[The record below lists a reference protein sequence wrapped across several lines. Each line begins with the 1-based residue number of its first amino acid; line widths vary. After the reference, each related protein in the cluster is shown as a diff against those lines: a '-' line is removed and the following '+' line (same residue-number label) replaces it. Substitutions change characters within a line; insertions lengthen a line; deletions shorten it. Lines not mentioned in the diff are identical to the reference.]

1 MEKKKIII
9 VSLICVAVVAI
20 IIIMGIAV
28 FNNSAKVEDGNQ
40 IQTEQSKYTWPDLT
54 EYNIP
59 NLEKGFITKLEDD
72 SNKNEYGLNY
82 TIELK
87 NIKKSDLQEYTNKFD
102 STWQISENENLILAM
117 LVTRT
122 TKYSVYIDCDEQN
135 ETAKITI
142 TSL

>member
-9 VSLICVAVVAI
+9 VSLIAVAVAAI
-20 IIIMGIAV
+20 IIVMGIAV
-28 FNNSAKVEDGNQ
+28 FNNSAKVEEGNQ

-87 NIKKSDLQEYTNKFD
+87 NIKKSDLQEYINKFD

-117 LVTRT
+117 LVTRA

>member
-28 FNNSAKVEDGNQ
+28 FNNSVKVEDGNQ